1 MMMKLEKRPISDYV
15 LNYLRKKIICQELVE
30 GEHLKEAALS
40 KQLTVS
46 RGPIREAIS
55 KLEMEG
61 LVKTPANGRTLVQ
74 KMDEKDVYDLYTTR
88 ILLEKHALSI
98 QNPSL
103 LKKEG
108 GKLYSY
114 IDQMEESAVL
124 GRQNIEADL
133 NFHFLIIQMTG
144 NRTLI
149 QLWSSLAA
157 IIQSLIEVTSE
168 FALEQKNEIIQ
179 EHRLV
184 ADALLQGQITVAQ
197 QLLEAHLEGAAD
209 YFSKAIFKLTK
220 QAS

>member
-1 MMMKLEKRPISDYV
+1 MMIKLEKRPISDYV
-15 LNYLRKKIICQELVE
+15 SNYLRKKIICQELVE

-108 GKLYSY
+108 NKLYSY
-114 IDQMEESAVL
+114 IEHMEKSAAL
-124 GRQNIEADL
+124 GTQNIEADL

-197 QLLEAHLEGAAD
+197 QLLETHLEGAAD